1 MPLSIRARLTL
12 WYSALMAL
20 SLIAAS
26 LAVLWLHMWWG
37 RAQFDS
43 ELASLGAETA
53 RVVQEEFSES
63 GDLRRAVLEASNS
76 LDVPNRAM
84 AILDPHGT
92 PMFARFRDFPYQ
104 STQSMQSTLASLT
117 ATANAA
123 EQRSFIQTIA
133 GREHAWRV
141 LLRRESSPA
150 GDYVIFVAGTLDQ
163 LDQQQ
168 RLLSRVLLMA
178 MPLMVLMAAA
188 VCWVVASS
196 ALRPVTRMAAQAE
209 AITAQSAEWQ
219 LDPAPVDD
227 ELGQLT
233 RAFNRLLAR
242 LSDALRMQRQF
253 MADASHELRT
263 PVSVI
268 QTATEITL
276 DRDER
281 DVVDYR
287 DALVIIQE
295 QTARLSRTVEDM
307 FLLARADAGGHRLV
321 RRPLYL
327 DEIVAECVKAAA
339 VAASQRQ
346 IQLVTRI
353 EPEVAMQGD
362 DGMLR
367 QLVTNVI
374 DNAVRYTPEGGR
386 VTVAVDRDRA
396 DAIVSVSDTGPGIA
410 AADRE
415 RIFERF
421 VRLDPARSS
430 SSGAGLGLPIARW
443 IAEQHG
449 GTLTLE
455 QSATGGSTFIAH
467 LPLKPQAGQ
476 PRPSPSA
483 DGGSEQSSHA
493 GGDGHGQCAPEG
505 DA

>member
-20 SLIAAS
+20 SLLAAS

-84 AILDPHGT
+84 AILDSHGT
-92 PMFARFRDFPYQ
+92 PMVARFRDFPYQ
-104 STQSMQSTLASLT
+104 STQSTLVSLT
-117 ATANAA
+117 ATASAVA
-123 EQRSFIQTIA
+123 PGPFIQTIG

-141 LLRRESSPA
+141 LLRRESSRA

-163 LDQQQ
+163 LDQQR
-168 RLLSRVLLMA
+168 RLLSRVLLVA
-178 MPLMVLMAAA
+178 MPLMVLMAAG

-242 LSDALRMQRQF
+242 LADALRMQRQF

-268 QTATEITL
+268 QTATEVTL

-281 DVVDYR
+281 DVVEYR

-307 FLLARADAGGHRLV
+307 FVLARADAGGHRLV

-367 QLVTNVI
+367 QMVTNVI

-386 VTVAVDRDRA
+386 ITVAVDHDRA
-396 DAIVSVSDTGPGIA
+396 DAMVSVSDTGPGIA
-410 AADRE
+410 TADRE

-455 QSATGGSTFIAH
+455 PSATGGSTFIAH
-467 LPLKPQAGQ
+467 LPLKPEVVANLN
-476 PRPSPSA
+476 A
-483 DGGSEQSSHA
+483 T
-493 GGDGHGQCAPEG
+493 
-505 DA
+505 